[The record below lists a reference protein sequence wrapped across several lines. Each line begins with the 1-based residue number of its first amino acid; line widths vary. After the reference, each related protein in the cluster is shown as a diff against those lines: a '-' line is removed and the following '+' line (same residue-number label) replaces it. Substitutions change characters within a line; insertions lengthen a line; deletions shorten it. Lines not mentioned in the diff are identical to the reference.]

1 MINLTKR
8 GKVYH
13 ANTTIGGVR
22 LRGSL
27 GTVNEKAAKQLASRM
42 EVALSSGNKDVWAG
56 LKLVLPEATYL
67 TFSEGK
73 VAEPITVKD
82 VFEGYLR
89 RIDRKRVGQEIAV
102 STEERYR
109 GATYEFAVWLKE
121 RNVRLMD
128 EITPTMIEEYR
139 AYRLAQTLQRKQS
152 RGGQGLDVDVVVL
165 KQIFDLA
172 MELGYS
178 KPNPVK
184 SISRTKVKPS
194 KVPEPFTSE
203 EMALMRIHITTGKGL
218 LAFHLLQY
226 TGMRGSDVVG
236 LTWGQVDFDSKTIVR
251 NTQKRGTEVRIP
263 IHEYLLST
271 LYPWRAS
278 QNEALVLEGMT
289 RPQLYTLVQKLGEK
303 AGVSNCRPH
312 RFRSTL
318 ATELLAKGTSI
329 HDVALLLGDTV
340 AVVEKHYSGHKEASV
355 ERIRGIM
362 DSGGE
367 NDTSNLPI
375 SAY

>member
-109 GATYEFAVWLKE
+109 GATYEFAVRLKE

-128 EITPTMIEEYR
+128 EITPLVIEEYR

-172 MELGYS
+172 IELGYS

-184 SISRTKVKPS
+184 SISRTKVRPS
-194 KVPEPFTSE
+194 KVPEPFTQE
-203 EMALMRIHITTGKGL
+203 ELDKLRAVVVGNEL
-218 LAFHLLQY
+218 LVFSLLRW

-236 LTWGQVDFDSKTIVR
+236 LTWDEIDFQSGTIVK
-251 NTQKRGTEVRIP
+251 TTLKRGKEIRIP
-263 IHEYLLST
+263 IHQDLLAS
-271 LYPWRAS
+271 LQNWRIIRNS
-278 QNEALVLEGMT
+278 KLVLEDLT
-289 RPQLYTLVQKLGEK
+289 RPQLYTLVQKLGAK
-303 AGVSNCRPH
+303 AGVPNCRPH

-329 HDVALLLGDTV
+329 HDVALLLGDSV
-340 AVVEKHYSGHKEASV
+340 AVVEKHYCGHKEASV

-362 DSGGE
+362 SE
-367 NDTSNLPI
+367 EKES
-375 SAY
+375 